1 MLTLEEAFL
10 INRLDKQRK
19 RAAISNEEKY
29 KYYYQ
34 HTMVKDLGI
43 STPPRL
49 AGLNCTLGW
58 AATSVDVIEERI
70 KFTGFYSP
78 TNQPEIEQLN
88 KLLRENDVEVIQR
101 AFLKDALITGT
112 SFLSIG
118 VGSGEFEPAVIFR
131 AESPN
136 EMTGDYNFR
145 TRILDNALKVVRVGA
160 DEQGTLWLPNETI
173 QIKKLEGS
181 DIWQEVERDVH
192 NLGHVTVVTIINEQ
206 DSKYPRGRS
215 EITPA
220 LRSHIDAGQRIIL
233 GTEVA
238 REFFGQPLR
247 AITGASAEAFQDE
260 DGNKIN
266 PWDLISGKFIA
277 LPAGEEG
284 GTAPAITQLPASNPE
299 NIMNLL
305 EKFAVLAAREMGLPP
320 SYLGFETVNPT
331 SQDAMAFSDMKLLHK
346 VYKRQPEVARAW
358 KQASM
363 YAQLLLNG
371 KVMDGF
377 EDVEATFMRA
387 EAPSPAAAADRIAKL
402 MAAHV
407 FEQELPDFIYRDLGF
422 REVEIL
428 QLKQWLQK
436 NAGANLIKDLLAQ
449 NSAAPVPA
457 TTPVTTDVQAVA
469 EAGQ

>member
-10 INRLDKQRK
+10 INRLDKQRMK
-19 RAAISNEEKY
+19 AVISNEEKY

-34 HTMVKDLGI
+34 HLMVKDLGI

-160 DEQGTLWLPNETI
+160 DFIGTLWLPNETI

-181 DIWQEVERDVH
+181 ELWQEVERDTH

-233 GTEVA
+233 GTEIS
-238 REFFGQPLR
+238 REFFSAPLR
-247 AITGASAEAFQDE
+247 AIVGATPDMFLDE
-260 DGNKIN
+260 DGNPLN
-266 PWDLISGKFIA
+266 PWDLITGKFIA

-284 GTAPAITQLPASNPE
+284 GATPSITQLPVSDPGQ
-299 NIMNLL
+299 IMNLL
-305 EKFAVLAAREMGLPP
+305 EKFAVLAAREMGLAP

-358 KQASM
+358 KLASK

-387 EAPSPAAAADRIAKL
+387 EAPSPAAAADRISKL
-402 MAAHV
+402 FAAGV
-407 FEQELPDFIYRDLGF
+407 FDKELPDFIYRDLGF

-428 QLKQWLQK
+428 QLKQWLQN
-436 NAGANLIKDLLAQ
+436 NAGADLVKSLLAQ
-449 NSAAPVPA
+449 NTPPAQPAPVAP
-457 TTPVTTDVQAVA
+457 VQA
-469 EAGQ
+469 GN